1 MRIELENNLS
11 EMPCAM
17 AALET
22 FSTNFGLE
30 EAATQAAELVLDE
43 LLSNSIRYGMAQ
55 PGADRI
61 TLDLDVE
68 GDCMRIEISDGG
80 IPFNPFDRA
89 PPDLELPLEEREP
102 GGLGIY
108 LVKKFMDEYDYQ
120 YLDKRNVVILK
131 KKLSAGPV

>member
-11 EMPCAM
+11 EMASAM

-22 FSTNFGLE
+22 FSNSFGLE
-30 EAATQAAELVLDE
+30 QTATQAAELVLDE
-43 LLSNSIRYGMAQ
+43 LLSNIIRYGMAESR
-55 PGADRI
+55 AARI
-61 TLDLDVE
+61 ILDLDIV
-68 GDCMRIEISDGG
+68 GDSLRIGISDGG

-89 PPDLELPLEEREP
+89 PPDLDLPLEEREP

-120 YLDKRNVVILK
+120 YLDHRNVVTLK
-131 KKLSAGPV
+131 KKLSPGPV